1 MAKEQQELDLSRE
14 GIEMVLPQD
23 LSAARGTD
31 AVSSADSWD
40 PYDVWLTRVKQPRDR
55 LPQRATLVAE
65 VRRDTTVTD
74 SKSSEPLRLRAV
86 T

>member
-1 MAKEQQELDLSRE
+1 MSTA
-14 GIEMVLPQD
+14 G
-23 LSAARGTD
+23 
-31 AVSSADSWD
+31 DSWD

-74 SKSSEPLRLRAV
+74 TKSSEPLRLRAV